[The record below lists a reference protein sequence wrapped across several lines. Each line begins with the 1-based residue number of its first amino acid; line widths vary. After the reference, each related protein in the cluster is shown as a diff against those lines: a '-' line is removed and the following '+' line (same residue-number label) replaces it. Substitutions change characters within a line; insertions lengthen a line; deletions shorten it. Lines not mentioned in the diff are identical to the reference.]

1 MQSREL
7 EIHVHALS
15 YLVTI
20 VIQRLHES
28 DPAWTGKLLEDIRS
42 DRVGASQYGSQAELA
57 ERISAKPCSSSKTP
71 LRPSPLRRPMFHLLP
86 ARPMAS
92 NLITTAS
99 PSLTPDQY
107 RDLADVPPELEWL
120 K

>member
-28 DPAWTGKLLEDIRS
+28 NPAWTGKLLEDIRS
-42 DRVGASQYGSQAELA
+42 DRLGASQYGSQAELA
-57 ERISAKPCSSSKTP
+57 DKIFCKALQLVENAIAPEP
-71 LRPSPLRRPMFHLLP
+71 AAPPHVSP
-86 ARPMAS
+86 AAGAS
-92 NLITTAS
+92 
-99 PSLTPDQY
+99 DG
-107 RDLADVPPELEWL
+107 